1 MTLSIGEKDTGVRL
15 LHQAF
20 QAAFLFSVHSAT
32 SEMLPSSESFR
43 GLLFANV
50 LFLLALTLSDY

>member
-1 MTLSIGEKDTGVRL
+1 MALSTGEKDAGVQL

-20 QAAFLFSVHSAT
+20 QAAFFFSVHSAT
-32 SEMLPSSESFR
+32 SEMLPSSESFQ

-50 LFLLALTLSDY
+50 LFLLALTPSDY